1 MVILLLV
8 EHFYKYIC
16 KWQYFY
22 VCIWLIFLLSW
33 LTPTTGTVLML
44 LLFLLLLLLLL
55 LLYATC
61 IRCLIQ
67 IQNAITQPY
76 GVLQMRLATSMYVIL
91 NVPFIVWETLLFTN
105 FVLFNFYLYVSISFW
120 GLKCEQ
126 KG

>member
-1 MVILLLV
+1 MVILLLLG
-8 EHFYKYIC
+8 HFCKYIC
-16 KWQYFY
+16 KWQYFC
-22 VCIWLIFLLSW
+22 VCIQLIFLLSL

-55 LLYATC
+55 LYATS
-61 IRCLIQ
+61 ISCLIQ

-76 GVLQMRLATSMYVIL
+76 GVLQMRLATSMYATL

-105 FVLFNFYLYVSISFW
+105 FVLFNFYLCVNISFW

-126 KG
+126 KV